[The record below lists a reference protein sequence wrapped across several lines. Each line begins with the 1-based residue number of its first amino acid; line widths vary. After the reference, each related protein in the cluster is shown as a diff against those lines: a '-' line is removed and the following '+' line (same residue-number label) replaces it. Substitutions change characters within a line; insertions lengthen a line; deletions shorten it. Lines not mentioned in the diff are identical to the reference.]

1 MLRVEKVDV
10 AYGAVP
16 VVRQVSFE
24 VNGSEL
30 VSIVGANGSG
40 KSSILKCIAGS
51 LRPRGGSIFFKDRE
65 ITSLS
70 SPEIV
75 RLGISYV
82 PENRRL
88 FSPLTVAENL
98 EIGAYIL
105 KDDKKRIN
113 ENFEFV
119 YRLFPRLHERRKQR
133 AGTLSGGEQQMLAIG
148 RGLMTNPTILMLD
161 EPSQGLMPILV
172 AELFRTAL
180 RLKEMGMT
188 ILLVEQN
195 VQEALEIADRG
206 YVIQTGQVVHQGPA
220 GELLRS
226 DLVKKAFL
234 GL

>member
-16 VVRQVSFE
+16 VVRQVSFR
-24 VNGSEL
+24 VNQGEL

-51 LRPRGGSIFFKDRE
+51 LRPRSGSISFKDQE
-65 ITSLS
+65 ITFLL

-82 PENRRL
+82 PESRRL
-88 FSPLTVAENL
+88 FSPLTVEENL

-220 GELLRS
+220 GELLQS